1 MLSRL
6 VARAEGLFWQ
16 GSRPLRRWLRTR
28 RADLAYFVARQ
39 RGRIGPGAP
48 TPRFVPVAGGGRPHG
63 TPLVALA
70 EEACGVLATQ
80 SETSAGADARA
91 HESAAWLAFP
101 GAAPTADWPRSQLE
115 AMLLVAE
122 LEGLDWVVDSTR
134 QVALVRRPGP
144 TAGAV
149 APLGKRADLPPVAPD
164 PGPRREPWPEPAPY
178 AAAGRDVAARRPRR
192 RVASLGRAWPPHV
205 ATEAP
210 GALLLA
216 PFVAVGGAERLL
228 IDYVRRRREAR
239 RLLVATTDRHL
250 PELGERLTDLHP
262 LVAVFPFGDVL
273 ARELH
278 LEAVSLLIERH
289 RLAAVVA
296 WNGSTFFYE
305 HAAELRRR
313 FPALRI
319 VNQVFDHASGW
330 VRRLTPEL
338 VRTIDVQIAVNE
350 RIASELADVR
360 GVPAERIRTVSHGV
374 EVPAGPAGDARARL
388 RRELGI
394 GPDEV
399 LAVTLARL
407 HRQKR
412 PLDLL
417 GLAERLRG
425 EAIRFLIV
433 GGGPLADACA
443 REAARRGLE
452 KLRLLPF
459 DPEAV
464 RWLDAADLCL
474 LTSAHEG
481 LPVFLLEGMVRGLP
495 FVATAVGGIP
505 RLAESGAGRIAPV
518 GDLAALERAVRE
530 LADRDRRRAAGAR
543 ARAVAL
549 ERFGVDRF
557 VAETDRAI
565 FGEASS

>member
-6 VARAEGLFWQ
+6 VARAEGFFWQ
-16 GSRPLRRWLRTR
+16 RSRPLRRWLRTR
-28 RADLAYFVARQ
+28 RADLAFLVASR
-39 RGRIGPGAP
+39 RGRVGPGAP
-48 TPRFVPVAGGGRPHG
+48 APRFVAVVGGERQLGA
-63 TPLVALA
+63 PLVALA
-70 EEACGVLATQ
+70 DGTSDGLATQ

-91 HESAAWLAFP
+91 AESAAWLAFP
-101 GAAPTADWPRSQLE
+101 GAAPAATWPRSQLE
-115 AMLLVAE
+115 AMLLVGE
-122 LEGLDWVVDSTR
+122 LEGLDWVVDSSR
-134 QVALVRRPGP
+134 QVAIVRRQGP
-144 TAGAV
+144 TTGSV
-149 APLGKRADLPPVAPD
+149 APLGKRTELPPVAPD
-164 PGPRREPWPEPAPY
+164 SVLRREPWPEPAPY
-178 AAAGRDVAARRPRR
+178 APAGREVAARRPWRT
-192 RVASLGRAWPPHV
+192 VASLGRAWPPHV
-205 ATEAP
+205 ATGDP

-216 PFVAVGGAERLL
+216 PFVAVGGAERLM
-228 IDYVRRRREAR
+228 IDYVRRRRESR

-262 LVAVFPFGDVL
+262 LVPVFPFGDVL

-289 RLAAVVA
+289 RLATVVA

-319 VNQVFDHASGW
+319 VNQIFDHGSGW

-338 VRTIDVQIAVNE
+338 VRTIDVQVAVNE
-350 RIASELADVR
+350 RIASELVDVR
-360 GVPAERIRTVSHGV
+360 GVPAERVRTVSHGV
-374 EVPAGPAGDARARL
+374 EVPADPAGGARERL
-388 RRELGI
+388 RKELGI
-394 GPDEV
+394 GPEEV

-417 GLAERLRG
+417 ELADRMRG
-425 EAIRFLIV
+425 AAVRFLIV

-443 REAARRGLE
+443 REAARRGLD

-505 RLAESGAGRIAPV
+505 GLAESGAGRTAPV
-518 GDLAALERAVRE
+518 GDLAALERGVRE
-530 LADRDRRRAAGAR
+530 LADRDRRREAGAR
-543 ARAVAL
+543 ARTVAL

-557 VAETDRAI
+557 VAEMDRAI